1 MEREKMIREIVVTL
15 ASLPLKTQIE
25 CIEHFQNVANERA
38 ERYAKNANDCKEL
51 VQMLKRM
58 STSQIKEFEQTAAL
72 IMDGYATG
80 YAAAKAETVAALQE
94 LDKKLDNALEIAKR
108 LRAGEKKE

>member
-1 MEREKMIREIVVTL
+1 MRLSEEHEKTIRE
-15 ASLPLKTQIE
+15 
-25 CIEHFQNVANERA
+25 
-38 ERYAKNANDCKEL
+38 L
-51 VQMLKRM
+51 VETLKRM
-58 STSQIKEFEQTAAL
+58 TPEQTKEFEQTAAL
-72 IMDGYATG
+72 IMDGYAMG

>member
-1 MEREKMIREIVVTL
+1 MRLSEEHEKTIRE
-15 ASLPLKTQIE
+15 
-25 CIEHFQNVANERA
+25 
-38 ERYAKNANDCKEL
+38 L
-51 VQMLKRM
+51 VETLKRM
-58 STSQIKEFEQTAAL
+58 TPEQTKEFAKTAAL
-72 IMDGYATG
+72 ITDGYAMG